1 MFRLIELPDDMSR
14 LPQIPIWRLG
24 LAAVLATSA
33 FAAGAP
39 DVERAPL
46 KVFILAGDSAMQ
58 GHAHVGSF
66 DLIGLHPESAPM
78 LKKMRGEDGGP
89 IVSEKVRISS
99 IGCGEDG
106 SREQSG
112 KLTAGFGVAKDG
124 PNIGPEFTF
133 GIRMQELLDQPV
145 LIIKAAWDGKSLYQ
159 DFRPPGAGIP
169 PLTGDE
175 LESFRAEGTDLAEVT
190 QVRTAATGRYYRMMI
205 DHVNHV
211 LADPG
216 RVHPD
221 YDPEQ
226 GYELAGFVWFQG
238 WSDLNLQ
245 RAYPNRDQPGGFGN
259 YRETLSH
266 LIRDVRKDLSAPQ
279 LPVVIGVMGVGG
291 PVGDFPPE
299 AWRQAA
305 ITGEFRKAMAAT
317 TEMPGFKGNVV
328 AVATDGFWEP
338 ELLGLMDREH
348 QLRKTL
354 SAELLGGE
362 AAWADRAALL
372 AQRRAAVFTPQ
383 ELEIV
388 TKNPAIPGFH
398 YLGSARIM
406 GRIGFAF
413 ADAAYPLTRQG
424 KSTSETR

>member
-1 MFRLIELPDDMSR
+1 MTA
-14 LPQIPIWRLG
+14 LPQIPMYHIC
-24 LAAVLATSA
+24 LAAVLFASA
-33 FAAGAP
+33 FAYAVEAP
-39 DVERAPL
+39 DAERVPL

-66 DLIGLHPESAPM
+66 DLIGLDPKSAPM
-78 LKKMRGEDGGP
+78 LKKMRGGNGAP
-89 IVSEKVRISS
+89 IISERVRISS
-99 IGCGEDG
+99 IGCAEDETGE
-106 SREQSG
+106 QTG

-133 GIRMQELLDQPV
+133 GIRMEKLLDEPV
-145 LIIKAAWDGKSLYQ
+145 LIIKTAWDGKSLFQ

-175 LESFRAEGTDLAEVT
+175 LESFRAEGRDVAEVK
-190 QVRTAATGRYYRMMI
+190 RERAAATGRYYRMMI

-211 LADPG
+211 LGDPG

-238 WSDLNLQ
+238 WSDMNLQ
-245 RAYPNRDQPGGFGN
+245 RAYPNRGQPNGFDD
-259 YRETLSH
+259 YSETLAH
-266 LIRDVRKDLSAPQ
+266 FIRDVRKDLSAPE
-279 LPVVIGVMGVGG
+279 LPFVIGVLGVGG
-291 PVGDFPPE
+291 PVEDFPPE

-305 ITGEFRKAMAAT
+305 ITGEFRKAMAAA
-317 TEMPGFKGNVV
+317 TEIPGFKGKVL
-328 AVATDGFWEP
+328 AVATDDFWEP
-338 ELLGLMDREH
+338 ELVDLMDRDH
-348 QLRKTL
+348 QIRKTL

-362 AAWADRAALL
+362 TAWGDRAALL
-372 AQRRAAVFTPQ
+372 AQQRAGVFTPR

-398 YLGSARIM
+398 YLGSARIT

-413 ADAAYPLTRQG
+413 ADAAFPLTG
-424 KSTSETR
+424 KGRSTSRSQ

>member
-1 MFRLIELPDDMSR
+1 MTR
-14 LPQIPIWRLG
+14 LPHIPLCRLC
-24 LAAVLATSA
+24 LAAVLSTSA

-39 DVERAPL
+39 DADRVLL

-66 DLIGLHPESAPM
+66 DLMGLDPKSAPM

-89 IVSEKVRISS
+89 IVSERVRISS
-99 IGCGEDG
+99 IGCAEDET
-106 SREQSG
+106 SEQTG
-112 KLTAGFGVAKDG
+112 KLSAGFGVAKDG

-145 LIIKAAWDGKSLYQ
+145 LIIKTAWDGKNLFQ
-159 DFRPPGAGIP
+159 DFRPPGAGVP

-175 LESFRAEGTDLAEVT
+175 LESFRAEGTDVAEVT
-190 QVRTAATGRYYRMMI
+190 QMRTAASGRYYRMMI
-205 DHVNHV
+205 DHVKHV

-226 GYELAGFVWFQG
+226 GYELAGFIWFQG
-238 WSDLNLQ
+238 WSDMNLQ
-245 RAYPNRDQPGGFGN
+245 RAYPNRGQPGGFEN
-259 YRETLSH
+259 YSETLAH
-266 LIRDVRKDLSAPQ
+266 LIRDVRRELSAPE
-279 LPVVIGVMGVGG
+279 LPFVIGVTGVGG
-291 PVGDFPPE
+291 PVGDYPPE

-305 ITGEFRKAMAAT
+305 IAGEFRKAMAAT

-338 ELLGLMDREH
+338 ELLELMDRDH

-362 AAWADRAALL
+362 TAWDDRATLL

-398 YLGSARIM
+398 YLGSAKIM

-413 ADAAYPLTRQG
+413 ADAAFPLAGPR
-424 KSTSETR
+424 KSTSQSR